1 MSAKDTIKI
10 ERILFPTDF
19 SESSNHAAVWALS
32 LARRHKAAVIVLH
45 VLDTSLDASGFYV
58 PHLSFERLDEEML
71 LSAGKM
77 LSAFAA
83 KHFKGYRNVELITA
97 AGKPYQ
103 EILKAIKDRS
113 IGLCVMG
120 SLGKKAGVERFFI
133 GSTTER
139 VTREAACPVLVVPP
153 GG

>member
-1 MSAKDTIKI
+1 MPAKDNIRI

-19 SESSNHAAVWALS
+19 SESSNHAAAWALS
-32 LARRHKAAVIVLH
+32 LARRGKAAIIVLH

-83 KHFKGYRNVELITA
+83 KHFKGYRNVELVTA
-97 AGKPYQ
+97 AGKPYM

-120 SLGKKAGVERFFI
+120 SLGKAGVERFFI

-153 GG
+153 KG

>member
-1 MSAKDTIKI
+1 M
-10 ERILFPTDF
+10 
-19 SESSNHAAVWALS
+19 
-32 LARRHKAAVIVLH
+32 
-45 VLDTSLDASGFYV
+45 

-77 LSAFAA
+77 PWPLP
-83 KHFKGYRNVELITA
+83 RNIQGLQERRAYYA